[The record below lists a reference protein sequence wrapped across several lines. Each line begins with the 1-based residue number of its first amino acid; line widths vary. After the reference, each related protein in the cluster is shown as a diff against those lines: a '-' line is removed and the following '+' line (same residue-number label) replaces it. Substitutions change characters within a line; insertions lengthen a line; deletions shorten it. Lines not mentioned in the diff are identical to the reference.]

1 MTRVENGA
9 GCPAGLIDDIEQ
21 TRGSDKQHEVAMLV
35 RSIRSAA
42 DDLRALKLWFA
53 QDDIH
58 ALDAAGVDIEQLIRP
73 QDPN

>member
-1 MTRVENGA
+1 MTD
-9 GCPAGLIDDIEQ
+9 P
-21 TRGSDKQHEVAMLV
+21 QHEVAMLV

-58 ALDAAGVDIEQLIRP
+58 ALDAAGVDIEELIRP
-73 QDPN
+73 RNCNATEGTANESR